1 MSKPLPDLPLG
12 QLLGITH
19 RIVVVNLS
27 HFKQRYSPRKLIPVN
42 VKTLGDY
49 LLLKRIEA
57 DLSQLEMAVKAGATV
72 RKVNAWEHDQSLPT
86 EVEWKLLVK
95 TLKLETATRPALQ

>member
-1 MSKPLPDLPLG
+1 LG

-19 RIVVVNLS
+19 RTVLVSFS
-27 HFKQRYSPRKLIPVN
+27 HFNQRFSPRKLIPIN

-57 DLSQLEMAVKAGATV
+57 DLSQPELAVKSGATV
-72 RKVNAWEHDQSLPT
+72 RKVKAWEHDQNLPT

-95 TLKLETATRPALQ
+95 ILKLETATRPALGK